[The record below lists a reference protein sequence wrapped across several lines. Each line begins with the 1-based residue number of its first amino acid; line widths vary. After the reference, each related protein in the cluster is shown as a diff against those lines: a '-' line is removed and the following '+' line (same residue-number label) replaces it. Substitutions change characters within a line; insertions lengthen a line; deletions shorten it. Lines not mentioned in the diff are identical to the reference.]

1 MLGVWFSEERAGL
14 LGQQAEGPPGPTGS
28 AEAGLRQ
35 GALIFFLKVKKVG
48 LGLWRV

>member
-35 GALIFFLKVKKVG
+35 GALILKEKKVG